1 MFEAAEVG
9 HTLDKTSFE
18 AKEEKL
24 RAELIAMQYRLRDS
38 DFPVV
43 VVVAGDD
50 HPGCDDVIQR
60 LNEWLDARFVRTN
73 AYGPASDDE
82 AQRPAF
88 WRYWRDL
95 PPRGRIGIFSQAWS
109 AAVLAGGMAGG
120 DEAAFLRAVEHVERF
135 EQAMA
140 DDGAIIIKFWLHLPK
155 QVLHARLKE
164 AEAHPDREWRVH
176 PDDWLIYESL
186 EKNLQVVET
195 FLRRTSTGAAPWHVI
210 ESTDPHYRDVAVAE
224 LLLEAIQRRL
234 QREDAASQ
242 RSGETPQGES
252 TPEPTTFEKLD
263 PHTVLDNVNLDQSLG
278 KKEYHQQLAEL
289 QTRLAAASRAAYQQR
304 KSAILL
310 FEGWD
315 AAGKGG
321 TIRRLV
327 RPMKPQ
333 LYHIVPIAAPSQ
345 DELAHHYLWRFWR
358 HMPRAGH
365 LVIFDRSWYGRVLVE
380 RVEGFATQDQWR
392 RAYHEIN
399 DFEEQL
405 VENGYYVGKFWLH
418 ISRGEQRKRFKA
430 RESTPYKR
438 FKITDEDYRNRKKW
452 NEYEAAVA
460 EMVARTSSSRIPWNL
475 IAANDKRFARCEVLR
490 IVCEG
495 LESLL

>member
-9 HTLDKTSFE
+9 HTLDKDTYE
-18 AKEEKL
+18 AKQEAL
-24 RAELIAMQYRLRDS
+24 RAKLIAMQSRLRKS
-38 DFPVV
+38 DIPVI

-50 HPGCDDVIQR
+50 HPGCDDVIQM
-60 LNEWLDARFVRTN
+60 LNQWLDPRFVQTN
-73 AYGPASDDE
+73 AYGPPGEE
-82 AQRPAF
+82 ATQRPAF

-95 PPRGRIGIFSQAWS
+95 PPRGTIGIFSQAWTAS
-109 AAVLAGGMAGG
+109 VLADRIKGG

-140 DDGAIIIKFWLHLPK
+140 DDGAVVIKFWLHLPK
-155 QVLHARLKE
+155 DVLQPRLKE
-164 AEAHPDREWRVH
+164 AEEHPDRAWRVH
-176 PDDWLIYESL
+176 PGDLLVDENLAN
-186 EKNLQVVET
+186 NLQAVEAY
-195 FLRRTSTGAAPWHVI
+195 LRRTSTGSAPWHVI

-224 LLLEAIQRRL
+224 LLLEAVTRRFP
-234 QREDAASQ
+234 RDKAA
-242 RSGETPQGES
+242 RARDKAAAAAAGE
-252 TPEPTTFEKLD
+252 EPTTFEKLD
-263 PHTVLDNVNLDQSLG
+263 PHTVLDLVDLNQSLN
-278 KKEYHQQLAEL
+278 KKEYHQRLEEL
-289 QTRLAAASRAAYQQR
+289 QDRLARASRAVYQAR
-304 KSAILL
+304 RSAVLL

-327 RPMKPQ
+327 QPMKPQ
-333 LYHIVPIAAPSQ
+333 LYRIVPVGAPTE

-358 HMPRAGH
+358 HMPGAGH
-365 LVIFDRSWYGRVLVE
+365 VVIFDRSWYGRVLVE
-380 RVEGFATQDQWR
+380 RVEGFATEDQWR

-405 VENGYYVGKFWLH
+405 VEHGYYVGKFWLH
-418 ISRGEQRKRFKA
+418 ISRDEQLKRFKA

-438 FKITDEDYRNRKKW
+438 FKLTDEDYRNREKW
-452 NEYEAAVA
+452 NDYEAAVA